1 MKVPK
6 IRHITAKANQK
17 TYMPAPSSVKYVI
30 ILCGIWVYVRTT
42 LRKVA
47 VAIIANITAV
57 IDAVSFK
64 QAIKPEIVSSL

>member
-6 IRHITAKANQK
+6 IRHITAKASQK
-17 TYMPAPSSVKYVI
+17 RYMPAPSSVKYVI
-30 ILCGIWVYVRTT
+30 IFCGNWVYVRTT